1 MPAYMQIYEHFRKDI
16 EAGAY
21 PPGHKLP
28 SKRMLAEEIGMSVV
42 TVQHAY
48 SLLCDEGYIEPRQ
61 RSGYIVIYKESDFFH
76 HPAGSRTGSLKTT
89 AERETDFHDYPAAKK
104 EEHSDIRAQKKGEAG
119 PGQIPAG
126 TQNIFPF
133 STFSKTMRRVILDY
147 SERIF
152 SKPENK
158 GAIELR
164 QAISRYVERALGI
177 KAGPEQ
183 IIIGAGAEYLYGLI
197 AQLFKKEK
205 IIALEA
211 PSYAKIRQVYQAHG
225 IYCEPLNLGSR
236 GIPTAELQRSKARIL
251 HITPFN
257 SYPSYVTADASKRR
271 EYLKWASERGGIL
284 IEDNYQSELTVS
296 KKNEETIFSL
306 SETGNVIYLN
316 TFSRTIVPSLRVGY
330 MLLPQNML
338 EAFNEKLGFY
348 SCTVSVFEQYVLS
361 ELIESGEF
369 ERHINRI
376 RRQRRKEL
384 ASGNIK

>member
-1 MPAYMQIYEHFRKDI
+1 M
-16 EAGAY
+16 
-21 PPGHKLP
+21 
-28 SKRMLAEEIGMSVV
+28 
-42 TVQHAY
+42 
-48 SLLCDEGYIEPRQ
+48 
-61 RSGYIVIYKESDFFH
+61 
-76 HPAGSRTGSLKTT
+76 
-89 AERETDFHDYPAAKK
+89 
-104 EEHSDIRAQKKGEAG
+104 
-119 PGQIPAG
+119 
-126 TQNIFPF
+126 
-133 STFSKTMRRVILDY
+133 
-147 SERIF
+147 
-152 SKPENK
+152 
-158 GAIELR
+158 
-164 QAISRYVERALGI
+164 
-177 KAGPEQ
+177 
-183 IIIGAGAEYLYGLI
+183 
-197 AQLFKKEK
+197 
-205 IIALEA
+205 
-211 PSYAKIRQVYQAHG
+211 
-225 IYCEPLNLGSR
+225 GSR

-316 TFSRTIVPSLRVGY
+316 TFSRTIAPSLRVGY
-330 MLLPQNML
+330 MLLPQNIL